1 MKISKASIAL
11 AVAAFA
17 VFGAAPA
24 FAKHHHHRVVHRV
37 VRADPALYQKGLD
50 SYGDIQVTPERD
62 AALRECNVAMQKY
75 SDSSWETTK
84 SAVYATC
91 MTNHGQM
98 P

>member
-1 MKISKASIAL
+1 MQTTKKASIAL
-11 AVAAFA
+11 AVAAVA

-24 FAKHHHHRVVHRV
+24 FAKHHHRVVHQVARLS
-37 VRADPALYQKGLD
+37 PAAYQQGLD
-50 SYGDIQVTPERD
+50 SYGDIRSTPERD
-62 AALRECNVAMQKY
+62 AALRECNDAAQKY
-75 SDSSWETTK
+75 SDSSWESTK